1 MHENLQLACK
11 QSQNFEFSFASSW
24 VFPISRPRFRI
35 LLAKIV
41 LRYSNS
47 MENQSR
53 PNESANLRNL
63 AAENNFPCTAHQ
75 EDINEC
81 AWLKDYE
88 KLLYY

>member
-1 MHENLQLACK
+1 
-11 QSQNFEFSFASSW
+11 
-24 VFPISRPRFRI
+24 
-35 LLAKIV
+35 
-41 LRYSNS
+41 

-81 AWLKDYE
+81 VWLKDYE
-88 KLLYY
+88 KLLFINF

>member
-1 MHENLQLACK
+1 
-11 QSQNFEFSFASSW
+11 
-24 VFPISRPRFRI
+24 
-35 LLAKIV
+35 
-41 LRYSNS
+41 

-53 PNESANLRNL
+53 PNESANLINL

-88 KLLYY
+88 KLLYYSLLGSIHIHENFK